1 LKDGCLFT
9 GKTLDC
15 KPIAIIADTRMPAAP
30 AYISPDQLCIG
41 LYIQLELAWWEHNF
55 AFSNFKIKDE
65 AQITALRALGLERL
79 RYDPARSDC
88 PPLSASPAP
97 LVAEPEAAP
106 TLSPQQQASLA
117 RADKLKALRKR
128 LAEVDRKFVQ
138 ASQQVKTLNQTLR
151 SRPEDAIKQAG
162 EVVGA
167 MVETLLGGSGVVLHS
182 INSKAAEDSYLHSLN
197 VTVLALLLGRQLGLD
212 SEDCHILG
220 LGALL
225 HDIGKLE
232 VPSKVLLKSEPLT
245 RPEQQLLQLHCEF
258 GLRMGQKLM
267 LDDEVLRI
275 IHEHHE
281 YCDGSG
287 YPRQLREAAIGRLSR
302 LVCIANQ
309 FDNLCNPLNPRDGLS
324 PHEALALMFKQ
335 HSARF
340 DAVALKAF
348 IRVMGVYPPG
358 GLVQLDDQRYGLV
371 LGINPSQ
378 PLKPTLIVYD
388 AAVPKNEALIID
400 LAQEPRLG
408 IAASLRPAQ
417 LPREALEYLNPRQQ
431 LSYFVEPTQGR

>member
-1 LKDGCLFT
+1 
-9 GKTLDC
+9 
-15 KPIAIIADTRMPAAP
+15 MPETP
-30 AYISPDQLCIG
+30 AYISPEQLCVG

-55 AFSNFKIKDE
+55 AFNNFKIKDE
-65 AQITALRALGLERL
+65 AQIKALRALGLQRL

-88 PPLSASPAP
+88 PPQAASPAP
-97 LVAEPEAAP
+97 VAVEAVAEPA
-106 TLSPQQQASLA
+106 LSPQQQASQA
-117 RADKLKALRKR
+117 RAEKLKALRKR

-162 EVVGA
+162 EIVGA

-212 SEDCHILG
+212 SEACHILG

-225 HDIGKLE
+225 HDVGKLE

-275 IHEHHE
+275 INEHHE

-302 LVCIANQ
+302 LVCITNA

-324 PHEALALMFKQ
+324 PHEALALLFKQ
-335 HSARF
+335 QSARF

-358 GLVQLDDQRYGLV
+358 SLVQLEDQRYGLV
-371 LGINPSQ
+371 LGMNPSQ

-388 AAVPKNEALIID
+388 AAVPKNEALILD
-400 LAQEPRLG
+400 LEQEPRLSIG
-408 IAASLRPAQ
+408 KSLRPAQ

-431 LSYFVEPTQGR
+431 LTYFVEPTQGR